1 MKKVRL
7 YWSIYYVVLAAIVIA
22 TSVSISGFTFFDQKK
37 IVQTGILLL
46 SSFLFFVLIHEY
58 QLIGFGEKFKIA
70 FYIFFALLIF
80 SSLIAHFQG
89 WALLQ
94 VGWYVLLTELLLL
107 ASYLYLQDPAHY
119 IKIIAMSI
127 FALCMMYCFRV
138 YADYIS
144 GILNDH
150 WTVWPQQHKV
160 QYFLHGQLLNPD
172 AYLGF
177 SHVRFFNHIQTWT
190 LPLLVFSYL
199 YFREKLIPGF
209 RYFLLFFISSWWML
223 VFAADARGTMLASA
237 LSLLFV
243 IALFKRKT
251 LEFNKIYLST
261 VATGLFLY
269 LIFFLIPNFGAR
281 EILTRFGDSGRIAVW
296 LFALKQI
303 VAHPFLGLGPMHF
316 SYMGI
321 HPPWSTPHNFILQS
335 AAEWGIP
342 AVVILVSLVT
352 YGFYKFIKQS
362 QKIVENEE
370 EGNETILRIALTASF
385 SAALMHSMVSGIFNS
400 SLSQLL
406 FTLVGGWM
414 IGEYFL
420 NSSKQLFISR
430 EKKSVLI
437 TALILLLL
445 GNSLFIGYEVASQIP
460 HLNERQQQFFQK
472 YHDYTLYPRFWNQG
486 MIYKKL

>member
-150 WTVWPQQHKV
+150 
-160 QYFLHGQLLNPD
+160 
-172 AYLGF
+172 
-177 SHVRFFNHIQTWT
+177 
-190 LPLLVFSYL
+190 
-199 YFREKLIPGF
+199 
-209 RYFLLFFISSWWML
+209 
-223 VFAADARGTMLASA
+223 
-237 LSLLFV
+237 
-243 IALFKRKT
+243 
-251 LEFNKIYLST
+251 
-261 VATGLFLY
+261 
-269 LIFFLIPNFGAR
+269 
-281 EILTRFGDSGRIAVW
+281 
-296 LFALKQI
+296 
-303 VAHPFLGLGPMHF
+303 
-316 SYMGI
+316 
-321 HPPWSTPHNFILQS
+321 
-335 AAEWGIP
+335 
-342 AVVILVSLVT
+342 
-352 YGFYKFIKQS
+352 
-362 QKIVENEE
+362 
-370 EGNETILRIALTASF
+370 
-385 SAALMHSMVSGIFNS
+385 
-400 SLSQLL
+400 
-406 FTLVGGWM
+406 
-414 IGEYFL
+414 
-420 NSSKQLFISR
+420 
-430 EKKSVLI
+430 
-437 TALILLLL
+437 
-445 GNSLFIGYEVASQIP
+445 
-460 HLNERQQQFFQK
+460 
-472 YHDYTLYPRFWNQG
+472 
-486 MIYKKL
+486 